1 MSLKYFILKSTNESI
16 AINSEKVIY
25 VVSDESGTKINFVN
39 GNSLLVASS
48 LPETVARLNEL

>member
-1 MSLKYFILKSTNESI
+1 MSLKYFILKNTNESV

-39 GNSLLVASS
+39 GNSLLVESS
-48 LPETVARLNEL
+48 LSETVARLNAL